1 MTTAILSI
9 KKSVFSRIKEF
20 FAAPATQETQ
30 ELTSLAT
37 TPISAVLEVANDSSV
52 VNAKDHHDY
61 AFNR

>member
-30 ELTSLAT
+30 ELTSFLDLYS
-37 TPISAVLEVANDSSV
+37 P
-52 VNAKDHHDY
+52 
-61 AFNR
+61 